1 VRLRLIAA
9 AALLLSSPVLA
20 DTLIDNVNGISVDRK
35 GTVTRFGAMV
45 IDDQGRIIQIVE
57 RGERAPRA
65 DYRENGRGRTVIPGL
80 IDAHAHVMGL
90 GLGLLTVDLSDTRTL
105 AEAQARIAEYAA
117 ANPERPWIVGR
128 GWNQEIW
135 GLGRFPTAAE
145 LDAAVADRPVWLER
159 VDGHAGWANTAALTV
174 AGVTAATADPAG
186 GRVERVAGTRQPSGV
201 FVDAAMELVSSKV
214 PPPRAADRDLALHR
228 AQELLVGKGVTAV
241 ADMGTS
247 IEDWMTFRR
256 AGDERRLRI
265 RIMAYAASVPEM
277 LLIGG
282 TGPTQWLYDDRLR
295 LNGIKLY
302 LDGALGSRGAAL
314 KAPYADAPGQS
325 GLWLTNGTQLRNNM
339 SRAAMEGYQVAIHA
353 IGDAANAEA
362 LSAIDELS
370 ADYSGDRRWRIEH
383 AQVVDPADIQRFG
396 RHGVIASMQPV
407 HQTSDRLMAEARLGP
422 ARLAGAYAW
431 RAIKDA
437 GAPLAF
443 GSDAPVEAPDP
454 FEGLA
459 VAVSREDAAGQPPG
473 GWQPQQ
479 KVTIEEALAAYTAGA
494 AFAGFA
500 DGRFGRLAAGER
512 ADFLVLDADPLEADP
527 RELREIRVLETW
539 IGGQKVYDAS
549 PDAAR
554 READAPG
561 R

>member
-1 VRLRLIAA
+1 VRARLLAA
-9 AALLLSSPVLA
+9 VALLLPAPALA
-20 DTLIDNVNGISVDRK
+20 DTLIDNVNGITVDRN
-35 GTVTRFGAMV
+35 GTVTRFEAILIG
-45 IDDQGRIIQIVE
+45 DDGKVRELVG

-90 GLGLLTVDLSDTRTL
+90 GLGLLVVDLSETRSL
-105 AEAQARIAEYAA
+105 AEAQAKIAEYAA

-128 GWNQEIW
+128 GWNQEAW

-159 VDGHAGWANTAALTV
+159 VDGHAGWANSAALAL

-186 GRVERVAGTRQPSGV
+186 GRIERLPGGRAPSGV
-201 FVDAAMELVSSKV
+201 FVDSAMELVAAKV
-214 PPPRAADRDLALHR
+214 PPPRATDRDVALHA
-228 AQELLVGKGVTAV
+228 AQERLIANGVTAV

-247 IEDWMTFRR
+247 IEDWMTYRR
-256 AGDERRLRI
+256 AGDAGRLRLRI
-265 RIMAYAASVPEM
+265 VAYAASVPEM

-295 LNGIKLY
+295 LNGIKIY
-302 LDGALGSRGAAL
+302 LDGALGSRGAKL
-314 KAPYADAPGQS
+314 KAPYADDPGNT
-325 GLWLTNGTQLRNNM
+325 GLWQMDGTALRNNM

-362 LSAIDELS
+362 LDAIDELS
-370 ADYSGDRRWRIEH
+370 ADYAGDRRWRIEH
-383 AQVVDPADIQRFG
+383 VQHVDPADIVRFG

-422 ARLAGAYAW
+422 DRLVGAYAW

-454 FEGLA
+454 FAGMA
-459 VAVSREDAAGQPPG
+459 VAISREDAARQPVG

-479 KVTIEEALAAYTAGA
+479 RVSAAEALAAYTAGA
-494 AFAGFA
+494 AWAAFAE
-500 DGRFGRLAAGER
+500 GRFGRLGPGEQ
-512 ADFLVLDADPLEADP
+512 ADFVVLDADPLEAEP
-527 RELREIRVLETW
+527 AALRGIRVLETW
-539 IGGQKVYDAS
+539 IGGRKVHDAS
-549 PDAAR
+549 GQAER
-554 READAPG
+554 RAADAPG